1 MNVRIIRFLALVL
14 GSIWFFPVSCSTGI
28 LAGTLTISRI
38 DSRNIERGEQPHPWF
53 FVAAGTPEAER
64 PFTVVELRDLPK
76 FESSTP
82 KYTFL
87 MPRSSDRIKVNE
99 YTNVSYQVLSSDQE
113 TEQTIEV
120 TYSDDD
126 KTIWSR
132 YRATA
137 LGIMPLTSR
146 MSHPGYMFQALPIG
160 FVLGL
165 LVYGVGRFLRKRF
178 RATA

>member
-1 MNVRIIRFLALVL
+1 MNIRIFRFLALVL
-14 GSIWFFPVSCSTGI
+14 GSMWFFPVSCTTGI

-38 DSRNIERGEQPHPWF
+38 DSRDIEKGEQAHPWF
-53 FVAAGTPEAER
+53 FVVADTPGAER

-82 KYTFL
+82 KYSFL
-87 MPRSSDRIKVNE
+87 MPRSSDRLKVNE
-99 YTNVSYQVLSSDQE
+99 YTSAAYQLLSDGE
-113 TEQTIEV
+113 REQTIEV

-132 YRATA
+132 YRARA
-137 LGIMPLTSR
+137 LGIMPLSSQ
-146 MSHPGYMFQALPIG
+146 MSHQGYMFQALPIG